1 MRYSKCLI
9 TVLLAGVVLAGC
21 SNSKR
26 DSSERLGSQIDE
38 ARRLFDHATAILAN
52 PQEVVE
58 TTAQQPPPTDDG
70 TPNKDANVSTVKP
83 VDYPLAE
90 KKLAQAR
97 KILKKAI
104 SDNPDATI
112 GTKSDAIHLLGK
124 IHLASG
130 KYYSTAVDCLRC
142 KADDLR
148 LRSYNALALARS
160 NSIQAQFGTK
170 LANLPK
176 DKITTL
182 RDATAKHLTELNAAI
197 TKIDKEIRLRQKAN
211 TDISR
216 DNAKLLEQV
225 RKMRN
230 DGEVAGGTKGLAL
243 FKQARVIE
251 SKVNDKARE
260 IAANQQAIE
269 ILKFNKT
276 RLQQKQTDTGVKLA
290 AVKKRLQDMAD
301 FGRSTML
308 DVKVARQRA
317 SERWQ
322 DAQKRAKEVVECC
335 KKIAE
340 REKLAIDALDNAV
353 KRLNEAKKTIRRQI
367 NAANA
372 AMKESDKPNE
382 ILQTQSDER
391 NLAAVI
397 TDKSSASLTLG
408 DLRRRQIITAKANA
422 DLADAITKYAGAKA
436 TTLVNELKGYL
447 AEADKTKKLAEE
459 NYKEAENELKGIL
472 KLRFKGNAKNDLWM
486 CQALLANAY
495 LGHYELTG
503 QNDVLADAVKFVN
516 EALDKKENSQYLEQV
531 VKLQQLIGENVEEYE

>member
-26 DSSERLGSQIDE
+26 DSSERMGSRIDE
-38 ARRLFDHATAILAN
+38 ARRLFDHATTILLN

-58 TTAQQPPPTDDG
+58 TTAQQSPPADG
-70 TPNKDANVSTVKP
+70 TPNKDANVPTVKP

-97 KILKKAI
+97 RILKKAI
-104 SDNPDATI
+104 SENPDATI

-124 IHLASG
+124 IDLASG
-130 KYYSTAVDCLRC
+130 KYYSMAVDGLRC

-148 LRSYNALALARS
+148 LRSHNALALVRS

-176 DKITTL
+176 DKITAL
-182 RDATAKHLTELNAAI
+182 RDATARHLTELNADI
-197 TKIDKEIRLRQKAN
+197 TKIDKEIRSRQKDN
-211 TDISR
+211 TKLSEKNATMMQDARKKR
-216 DNAKLLEQV
+216 D
-225 RKMRN
+225 

-243 FKQARVIE
+243 FKQVQVIE
-251 SKVNDKARE
+251 SKVNDKASE

-269 ILKFNKT
+269 VLKFNKT
-276 RLQQKQTDTGVKLA
+276 RLQQKQADTGVKLA
-290 AVKKRLQDMAD
+290 AIKKCLQDMTD

-322 DAQKRAKEVVECC
+322 DAQKRAEQVVECC
-335 KKIAE
+335 KDIAE
-340 REKLAIDALDNAV
+340 QEKLAIDALDNAA
-353 KRLNEAKKTIRRQI
+353 KRLNEAKKTIRSQI

-372 AMKESDKPNE
+372 AMKGSDKPNE

-391 NLAAVI
+391 NLVTVI
-397 TDKSSASLTLG
+397 IDKSSASLTLG
-408 DLRRRQIITAKANA
+408 DLRRRQILTAKANA
-422 DLADAITKYAGAKA
+422 DLADAITKQAGAKA
-436 TTLVNELKGYL
+436 TTLVNELKAYL
-447 AEADKTKKLAEE
+447 TEADKTKKLAEE

-472 KLRFKGNAKNDLWM
+472 KLRLKGNARNTLWM

-516 EALDKKENSQYLEQV
+516 DALADKENSQYLEQV
-531 VKLQQLIGENVEEYE
+531 VKLQRLIGENVEEYK